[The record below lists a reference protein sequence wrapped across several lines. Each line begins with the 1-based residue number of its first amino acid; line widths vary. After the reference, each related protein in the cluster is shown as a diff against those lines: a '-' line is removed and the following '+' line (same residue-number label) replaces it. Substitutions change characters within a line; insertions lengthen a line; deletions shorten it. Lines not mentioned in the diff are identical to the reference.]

1 MSGGEPGAGKADSGK
16 TGSGGSHAR
25 RSILALSAVWIIPA
39 LVIVT
44 LVLGLDS
51 WLSSGASFGD
61 ALYRAAALFSYNDV
75 YGGGAPTKDWH
86 ILVARWTGMAAV
98 FGAAGTAL
106 GAVLQERLAIGTARF
121 LKQEVVVIGGES
133 IATKA
138 FELARGRGK
147 STLWLGAPSLGV
159 ANMGTIALPWPPED
173 PAKTVFDHCG
183 DADHILLAQP
193 DDAKALA
200 LVRSAREAS
209 PTAFITVLMRDAR
222 LAEDSAATLNEAR
235 TRVLSR
241 ASISARALH
250 QAHPP
255 FLLAQALNHSR
266 IHAVIV
272 GFGQTGQAIARDLIV
287 NCRTTYLEK
296 PHITVIDPHAH
307 ALEGVLRLRAP
318 EIDDCAEFTF
328 VPGRIASEGISP
340 DATSLTTVVQAAGP
354 MTAAYVC
361 LSEDAEVLA
370 SAGMVQSML
379 RAVGI
384 ARAPIF
390 VRLRDAS
397 ALGGVGA
404 EQRGLDALTPFGDLD
419 TVLAASEFL
428 SRTPDAAARS
438 FCEAYRAALPA
449 ELRDDPNNTSA
460 RPWDELDETFRQA
473 NRDAVAH
480 IPAKL
485 ASAGIEPALW
495 RGVIGMPR
503 LGPEHSLF
511 TSDEACEALA
521 RLEHHRWN
529 AQRRMDG
536 WRWTDAPRKDETLRR
551 HPSLVEYDALT
562 DDVKEYDRV
571 YVRETQRALLAA
583 R

>member
-1 MSGGEPGAGKADSGK
+1 MSVDKPEAGKAGA
-16 TGSGGSHAR
+16 GPHAR
-25 RSILALSAVWIIPA
+25 RSLLSFWAVWVIPV
-39 LVIVT
+39 LVIIT
-44 LVLGLDS
+44 LTLGLRA
-51 WLSSGASFGD
+51 WLSSGSSLGD
-61 ALYRAAALFSYNDV
+61 ALYRSAALFAYNDI
-75 YGGGAPTKDWH
+75 YGGGAPTRDWH
-86 ILVARWTGMAAV
+86 ILVARWTGLAAV

-106 GAVLQERLAIGTARF
+106 GAVLQERLALTTARF
-121 LKQEVVVIGGES
+121 LKQEVVVVGGEE

-138 FELARGRGK
+138 FELARRSGR
-147 STLWLGAPSLGV
+147 SVLWLGAPSLGL
-159 ANMGTIALPWPPED
+159 ANMSTIALPWLPED
-173 PAKTVFDHCG
+173 PAKTVLEHCG
-183 DADHILLAQP
+183 EADHILLVQS
-193 DDAKALA
+193 DDARALA
-200 LVRSAREAS
+200 LVRAARAAS
-209 PTAFITVLMRDAR
+209 STAFITVLMRDAR
-222 LAEDSAATLNEAR
+222 LAEDSAATLNESR

-255 FLLAQALNHSR
+255 FLLAKALGHNR

-287 NCRTTYLEK
+287 NCRTTYLDK
-296 PHITVIDPHAH
+296 PHITIIDPNAM
-307 ALEGVLRLRAP
+307 ALEGVMRLRAP

-328 VPGRIASEGISP
+328 MTGRIAREAISP
-340 DATSLTTVVQAAGP
+340 DADALTAVVQASGP

-361 LSEDAEVLA
+361 LSEDAEVL
-370 SAGMVQSML
+370 STAGMVQSML

-390 VRLRDAS
+390 VRLRDAH
-397 ALGGVGA
+397 ALGGHGR

-419 TVLAASEFL
+419 TILAASEFL
-428 SRTPDAAARS
+428 SRAPDAAARS

-449 ELRDDPNNTSA
+449 EIRDDPANTSA
-460 RPWDELDETFRQA
+460 KPWDELDETFRQA

-495 RGVIGMPR
+495 QGVIGMPR
-503 LGPEHSLF
+503 LGAEHCLF
-511 TSDEACEALA
+511 ADEDACEALA

-551 HPSLVEYDALT
+551 HPSLVEYDALA
-562 DDVKEYDRV
+562 DDVKEFDRV